1 MNYIN
6 RYEYLEKVGY
16 ITELPVNK
24 FGYIYDVKLC
34 SSVIQCYLIGDFKD
48 RNQLRAIR
56 IFKRYMQ

>member
-24 FGYIYDVKLC
+24 FGYICTTNSYV
-34 SSVIQCYLIGDFKD
+34 SVIQFYLIGDFRD
-48 RNQLRAIR
+48 RNQLMSIR